1 MANGFGG
8 FTDDGR
14 EYLIHT
20 DPPKRPLPP
29 SPWTNV
35 VAQPQFGF
43 ACTETGCGYTWSI
56 NSHENR
62 LTPWRNDPVSDQ
74 PGEVVF
80 IRDEETGA
88 FWSATPLPA
97 IDREVYIARHGQ
109 GYSVFEHTRAE
120 LGSELVLFVSPDEP
134 IKFFRITLGT
144 CRRAGVDVR

>member
-1 MANGFGG
+1 M
-8 FTDDGR
+8 
-14 EYLIHT
+14 IHT
-20 DPPKRPLPP
+20 DALEHPLPP

-43 ACTETGCGYTWSI
+43 VCTETGCGYTWSI

-97 IDREVYIARHGQ
+97 SDRGPVYHASRPG
-109 GYSVFEHTRAE
+109 
-120 LGSELVLFVSPDEP
+120 LF
-134 IKFFRITLGT
+134 RL
-144 CRRAGVDVR
+144 